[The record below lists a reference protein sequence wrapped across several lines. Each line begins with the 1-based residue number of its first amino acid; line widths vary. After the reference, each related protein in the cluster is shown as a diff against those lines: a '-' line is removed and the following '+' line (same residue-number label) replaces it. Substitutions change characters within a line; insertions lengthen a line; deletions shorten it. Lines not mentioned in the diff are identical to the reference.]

1 MPRIGW
7 RELGGVVVASVALVA
22 ILSALTEPMPRP
34 DLYDGKAYLRMAE
47 QGFYGTVERGV
58 AAPFAYRP
66 AVPWL
71 AQQVSLLLAVP
82 LPTAFR
88 ILALFAAA
96 LNLCLVY
103 GFSRA
108 VGARRGLAGLVV
120 LLMALSHFQV
130 RGPLYFYTLID
141 IETQA
146 VLLVA
151 TWALWERQW
160 FPALAISWVGL
171 FFKEWLL
178 VPAGVA
184 WVQMARACLRSRSL
198 RETVWVLAA
207 AVATA
212 LLFLGP
218 RQWVPVTESFSSLDG
233 IRDLDSLLAVTIAPQ
248 RWANILYAAASFW
261 LPTLMLLTPQRIRGL
276 SRALQG
282 HGFWM
287 GLYAAGVLL
296 LTLFGGTNIM
306 IFVTYSLPLQVIV
319 LSRIAKAQLPAAEIV
334 LLVVAIAIFNK
345 VAIPLPELDATIAGR
360 NRWLD
365 FYGGWADRLNETT
378 ALRSLWML
386 LFILLANGLRAI
398 LGRRAAA

>member
-1 MPRIGW
+1 MPRTGW
-7 RELGGVVVASVALVA
+7 RELWGVIVASVALVA

-47 QGFYGTVERGV
+47 GGFYGSFERGV

-82 LPTAFR
+82 VPTAFQ
-88 ILALFAAA
+88 ILAAFAAA
-96 LNLCLVY
+96 VNLCLIY
-103 GFSRA
+103 GFSRV
-108 VGARRGLAGLVV
+108 VGARRGLAGLVA

-141 IETQA
+141 VETQA

-184 WVQMARACLRSRSL
+184 WLQMARSCRRSGSV
-198 RETVWVLAA
+198 REMVWVLAA
-207 AVATA
+207 AGVTA

-233 IRDLDSLLAVTIAPQ
+233 IRDLDSLLAVTAAPK

-319 LSRIAKAQLPAAEIV
+319 LSRITKTQLPTAEIV
-334 LLVVAIAIFNK
+334 LVVVAIALFNK
-345 VAIPLPELDATIAGR
+345 VAIPVPELDATLAGR
-360 NRWLD
+360 NLWLD

-378 ALRSLWML
+378 VMRSLWML
-386 LFILLANGLRAI
+386 LFIFLANGLRAI
-398 LGRRAAA
+398 LGRRASA